1 MIVKLKLASVLLVVM
16 LMAGRAALAEQTI
29 SVIIPPM
36 NTPPTGV
43 QLPGKIV
50 WHDLF
55 TRDPLAAREFY
66 SRLFGWSYQTYTAGV
81 KTYTLFVYKGKSIAG
96 LVELEPGNQNEN
108 QWISYISVNDVKQAF
123 SHVTANDGKV
133 LLSPRIF
140 HQQGELAIF
149 TDPDGAAFGVLKS
162 ISGDP
167 EDLMAQPNEWVWAD
181 LFARRPLLLTRFY
194 QGIADYTV
202 VDDNRSTESDDYFL
216 RADGFARAGVGPLP
230 ADDILPNWLPYVRV
244 ENVMSSIMKVTQLG
258 GTTIVEPDPTLFG
271 GKLAVIADPSGAA
284 LGIVQIK
291 Q

>member
-1 MIVKLKLASVLLVVM
+1 MIVRLQTVLFVVM
-16 LMAGRAALAEQTI
+16 LMAGRAALAEQTF

-43 QLPGKIV
+43 QLPGKVI

-55 TRDPLAAREFY
+55 TRDPLVARDFY
-66 SRLFGWSYQTYTAGV
+66 SRLFGWSYQTYNSGV
-81 KTYTLFVYKGKSIAG
+81 KTYTLFTNKGKSIAG
-96 LVELEPGNQNEN
+96 LVELQPGNQNEN

-123 SHVTANDGKV
+123 GYVTANDGKV

-162 ISGDP
+162 MSGDP
-167 EDLMAQPNEWVWAD
+167 EDVMVQSNEWIWAD

-202 VDDNRSTESDDYFL
+202 VDDTRSTESDDYFL
-216 RADGFARAGVGPLP
+216 RANGFARAGVGPLL

-244 ENVMSSIMKVTQLG
+244 EDVMSSIMKVTQLG